1 MAMRFYIKDSERK
14 PDPEPAKVNAK
25 LAIKVGLVLWV
36 LALIF
41 LVFQATQST
50 TQKPW
55 WPFTCV
61 VGILLGIY
69 ALFREN
75 RRR

>member
-1 MAMRFYIKDSERK
+1 MKFYIKDTERK

-36 LALIF
+36 LALVF
-41 LVFQATQST
+41 LVFQATQSA
-50 TQKPW
+50 TQKSW
-55 WPFTCV
+55 WLFTCV
-61 VGILLGIY
+61 VGIILGVY
-69 ALFREN
+69 ALIHES